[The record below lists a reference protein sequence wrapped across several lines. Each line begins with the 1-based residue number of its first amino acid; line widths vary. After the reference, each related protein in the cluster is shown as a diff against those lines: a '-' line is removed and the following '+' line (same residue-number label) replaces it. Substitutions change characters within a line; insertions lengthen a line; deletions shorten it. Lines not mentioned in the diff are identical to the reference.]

1 MPGKLVVQIIVTKL
15 LTEEGKKTRNIKPVN
30 LIKEKRDGGIK
41 GRACA
46 DGSRICRYLKYDET
60 VLSSIVS
67 LVTIKTHILF
77 KINFLTMLKFIQNII
92 IIINSHNN
100 WISLYCFLH

>member
-1 MPGKLVVQIIVTKL
+1 MPGKLVVQMIVTKL

-77 KINFLTMLKFIQNII
+77 KINFLTK
-92 IIINSHNN
+92 
-100 WISLYCFLH
+100 